1 MGTHEFDGDPVDGV
15 GLVHAPAV
23 VGEGGAHVHGRLL
36 VPEGEEVVEAVVRE
50 RLHRR
55 SRAVPRR
62 LKRLGGSLWR
72 SGMKG
77 TCERMLEGVCHGNTL
92 MTPSH
97 TFPSKYKD

>member
-55 SRAVPRR
+55 RRAVPRR
-62 LKRLGGSLWR
+62 LKRLGGS
-72 SGMKG
+72 
-77 TCERMLEGVCHGNTL
+77 
-92 MTPSH
+92 
-97 TFPSKYKD
+97 